1 MHTASVVAVLLGE
14 FKLDS
19 LTVLS
24 STIKWIMS
32 LAGLHSS
39 YVPSYPTYHT
49 LTSALA
55 VSLFSTSN
63 QYNFSERSLVFG
75 FETLTH

>member
-24 STIKWIMS
+24 STIRWIMS

-39 YVPSYPTYHT
+39 YVPSYPTYRT

-55 VSLFSTSN
+55 
-63 QYNFSERSLVFG
+63 YHSLVQVTNTISLKG
-75 FETLTH
+75 HWYLALKL